1 MMASAMFQKHLVLA
15 AALLLAN
22 GLCTSSDRELVAGA
36 EPADSIGQA
45 APEKQT
51 DDQRSVGV
59 QRRIPW
65 TTSKVRGSPDPPLPY
80 RAQRVFPNI
89 HFQNPTVLSSAP
101 GTDRLFVAEQTGKI
115 YSIANDP
122 SVAAADLF
130 LDCATLVSALSFE
143 RKEDLAFEAV
153 YGLTFHPRFAENRFC
168 YVCYVV
174 RYRDVSR
181 GQHPQGTR
189 VARFTVNGDNPPIC
203 DPKSEKLMLSW
214 LQGGHNGGC
223 LKFGPEGCLYISSGD
238 GGPAFPPDPLLAGQ
252 DVTNV
257 LSAVM
262 RIDVDHEQDGR
273 GYAIPPDNP
282 FVAQQ
287 GARGEVW
294 AYGLRNPWKMSFD
307 RQTGDLWLG
316 DVGWELWEM
325 VYRVH
330 KGDNFGWSLYEGR
343 QPVHTERPRGPTPIV
358 PPTVDIPHTEGA
370 SVTGGYVYRGKK
382 FPELVGTYIF
392 GDWETRR
399 IWGVNADASEPGP
412 KREIMDPTVRVV
424 DFGENQNGEIYLLD
438 YDAGTIHTFAR
449 NPPPTD
455 ERPFPQRLSETGIFE
470 SVVAL
475 SPAPGVVS
483 YAINARQWSDSAT
496 AQRLVGI
503 PGTASIRLYTEP
515 KPIAGSMF
523 SRSLEFPTDGVL
535 VKTLSLEMKTGD
547 APGSRPIETQLL
559 HFNGRDWRGYT
570 YEWNDEG
577 TDAVLVAAT
586 GKMRTLVLAD
596 PSQPGGQ
603 RRQTWRYP
611 SRMECLRCHNPW
623 SDNALAFNFRQLNR
637 DVNFGGHTDN
647 QIRIFRDIGLLEDA
661 GASQSDGAVAEQ
673 PPRKDP
679 ETLPRF
685 VDPYDATADINQ
697 RARTYLHVNCAHC
710 HRDGGGGSAYVH
722 LLYDLPLE
730 AARALGVRPS
740 QGTFSIHDAKIIAP
754 GDPYRSVLYFRM
766 AKLGPGH
773 MPYIG
778 TSTVDPD
785 GLDLIHN
792 WIKQLPA
799 RPRDQSLVERLVAFD
814 EAASGRPDETT
825 AGQRKPLIDELL
837 SDSSRAIMLFRM
849 IQQRRLSDATRQA
862 VVQAALDHR
871 EASVR
876 DLFESFVPEEER
888 PKRLGDALQASE
900 LLKLA
905 GDVERGRQ
913 LFHKTTGIQC
923 RNCHK
928 IAGDGTDIGPDLN
941 QIGRKYDRAKL
952 LENILDPSKN
962 VEPRYATWLVETTA
976 GQVYTGLL
984 MHKDGNEIVVK
995 DSDNKQHHIATGDVE
1010 TAVPQQKS
1018 LMPDLLLKDFT
1029 AQQVAD
1035 LLSYLASL
1043 K

>member
-1 MMASAMFQKHLVLA
+1 
-15 AALLLAN
+15 
-22 GLCTSSDRELVAGA
+22 LVAGA
-36 EPADSIGQA
+36 EPLDTIEQA
-45 APEKQT
+45 APETQAT
-51 DDQRSVGV
+51 DKRSDGLQPRVA
-59 QRRIPW
+59 W

-80 RAQRVFPNI
+80 RAQRAFPNI
-89 HFQNPTVLSSAP
+89 HFQNPTVLTSAP
-101 GTDRLFVAEQTGKI
+101 GSDRLVVAEQTGKI

-122 SVAAADLF
+122 AVPAADPF
-130 LDCATLVSALSFE
+130 LDCAALVSTLSQE

-153 YGLTFHPRFAENRFC
+153 YGLTFHPQFAENRFC

-189 VARFTVNGDNPPIC
+189 VSRFTVNGDNPPLC
-203 DPKSEKLMLSW
+203 DPNSEKLILSW

-223 LKFGPEGCLYISSGD
+223 LKFGPEGYLYISSGD

-262 RIDVDHEQDGR
+262 RIDVDHEQAGR
-273 GYAIPPDNP
+273 AYTIPPDNP

-343 QPVHTERPRGPTPIV
+343 QPIHTERPRGPTPIV
-358 PPTVDIPHTEGA
+358 PPAVDIPHTEGA

-382 FPELVGTYIF
+382 FPELAGTYIF

-399 IWGVNADASEPGP
+399 IWGVNADASEPGA

-424 DFGENQNGEIYLLD
+424 DFGEDQDGEIYLLD

-455 ERPFPQRLSETGIFE
+455 EHPFPQRLTETGIFE
-470 SVVAL
+470 SVAAVR
-475 SPAPGVVS
+475 PAPGVVS
-483 YAINARQWSDSAT
+483 YSINARQWSDSAT

-503 PGTASIRLYTEP
+503 PGTASVRLYAEP
-515 KPIAGSMF
+515 LPIAGSMF
-523 SRSLEFPTDGVL
+523 LRSLEFPTDSVL
-535 VKTLSLEMKTGD
+535 VKTLSLEMKTGE
-547 APGSRPIETQLL
+547 ASSSRPVETQLL

-570 YEWNDEG
+570 YEWNEEA

-586 GKMRTLVLAD
+586 GKTRTLVLAD

-603 RRQTWRYP
+603 RRQTWRYS

-623 SDNALAFNFRQLNR
+623 SDNALAFNLRQLNR
-637 DVNFGGHTDN
+637 DASFGGVTNN
-647 QIRIFRDIGLLEDA
+647 QIHIFRQIGLLEEV
-661 GASQSDGAVAEQ
+661 GASQSGGTAAVQ
-673 PPRKDP
+673 PPPLKDP
-679 ETLPRF
+679 EALPRF
-685 VDPYDATADINQ
+685 VDPYDATAGISQ

-722 LLYDLPLE
+722 LLYGLPLE
-730 AARALGVRPS
+730 ATRALAVRPS
-740 QGTFSIHDAKIIAP
+740 QGTFSIRDARIIAP

-778 TSTVDPD
+778 TSTVDRD
-785 GLDLIHN
+785 GLELIHD

-799 RPRDQSLVERLVAFD
+799 RPSDQSLVERLVAFD
-814 EAASGRPDETT
+814 EASSGRPDETM
-825 AGQRKPLIDELL
+825 AAERKQLIDELL

-849 IQQRRLSDATRQA
+849 IQQQRLCDATRQA
-862 VVQAALDHR
+862 VVAAALGHR
-871 EASVR
+871 EAAVR
-876 DLFESFVPEEER
+876 DLFESFVPEDKR
-888 PKRLGDALQASE
+888 PQRLGDALRASE

-928 IAGDGTDIGPDLN
+928 IAGDGADVGPDLT

-952 LENILDPSKN
+952 LESILEPSKN

-976 GQVYTGLL
+976 GRVYSGLL
-984 MHKDGNEIVVK
+984 VHKDGNEIVVK
-995 DSDNKQHHIATGDVE
+995 DSDNKQHHIATADVE

-1043 K
+1043 R